1 MDDFNKNG
9 KAAVLFNGVWN
20 ASGISEELADKV
32 ESQIFPGKYF
42 CCNSRPRGLSVSAG
56 LSEAETE
63 LGFANSLHIW

>member
-32 ESQIFPGKYF
+32 ESQIFPG
-42 CCNSRPRGLSVSAG
+42 NISVVTAGSGLSVSAN
-56 LSEAETE
+56 LSEQRQIW
-63 LGFANSLHIW
+63 LWNFLHTW